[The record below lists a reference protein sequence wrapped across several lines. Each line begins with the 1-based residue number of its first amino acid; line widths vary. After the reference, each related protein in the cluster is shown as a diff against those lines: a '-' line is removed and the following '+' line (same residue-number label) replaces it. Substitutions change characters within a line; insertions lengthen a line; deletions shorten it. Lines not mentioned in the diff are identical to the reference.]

1 MRKGSTPPKVLP
13 SSRPQKSG
21 PQVRRRLLLPCPEE
35 LQCSPLEAQAGA
47 AKAAGWV
54 AAATAAG
61 RGSAAVA
68 RAAGAAAARVV
79 GDLAGAEAM
88 GMGLE
93 AGAVGKG
100 ADGTSGGWLCQ
111 RLKQLVDM

>member
-1 MRKGSTPPKVLP
+1 MG
-13 SSRPQKSG
+13 
-21 PQVRRRLLLPCPEE
+21 
-35 LQCSPLEAQAGA
+35 AQAGA

-61 RGSAAVA
+61 WGWGAGAWAAVG
-68 RAAGAAAARVV
+68 AGAWVV